1 MAEILLGGL
10 EAGGTKMVCCI
21 GTITGEII
29 DKADFRTST
38 PDITMKEMKDYFSS
52 YKIAGL
58 GIGCFGPLEL
68 NKNSDD
74 YGTILATPKRGWEN
88 YNIRQEFM
96 RNFGISVEIT
106 TDVNAALLGEV
117 QYGTSKGLKNVMYI
131 TVGTGIGAGIML
143 DGKLLQGV
151 THPEAGHI
159 HVKKQISDNF
169 KGNCQYHGC
178 CLEGVAS
185 GPSIEKRWGKSA
197 KEIDEYN
204 IAWELEANYLAQAIY
219 NYMLILSPQRII
231 LGGGVMEQK
240 QLFKLI
246 RDEIIRINNGYID
259 LKAFG
264 DMEQY
269 IVSPSLNGEQGIK
282 GCLYLGANGA

>member
-1 MAEILLGGL
+1 MAEILFGGL

-21 GTITGEII
+21 GTCTGEII
-29 DKADFRTST
+29 DKAVFRTGT
-38 PDITMKEMKDYFSS
+38 PNITMKEMEDYFSS
-52 YKIAGL
+52 YEIAGL

-68 NKNSDD
+68 NKNSDN
-74 YGTILATPKRGWEN
+74 YGAILATPKQGWEN

-96 RNFGISVEIT
+96 RNLGIPVEIT

-117 QYGTSKGLKNVMYI
+117 HYGTSKGLKNVLYI

-151 THPEAGHI
+151 THPEAGHMY
-159 HVKKQISDNF
+159 VKKQGNDSF
-169 KGNCQYHGC
+169 RGNCSYHGC

-185 GPSIEKRWGKSA
+185 GPAIEKRWGKSA

-204 IAWELEANYLAQAIY
+204 VAWKLEANYLAQAIY

-240 QLFKLI
+240 HLFKMI
-246 RDEIIRINNGYID
+246 CSEIVKINNGYID
-259 LKAFG
+259 LNAFG
-264 DMEQY
+264 NLEQY
-269 IVSPSLNGEQGIK
+269 IVPASLNGEQGIK
-282 GCLYLGANGA
+282 GCLYLGAVN